1 MSVNRS
7 SVRSTRLDFDADN
20 PRDFID
26 FYINELTKENSSKT
40 QHSQVSCMYFLLC
53 EAVPTLV
60 YLGSHLYCFLLVD
73 DQLVCHM
80 SAVFSA
86 GVDTGSSTVSFAIL
100 LSVLNPHVMRKMQQE
115 LDSVVG
121 NVRLPSMNDRTK
133 YVCQQKS
140 VEEHKADFDAD
151 NPRDFI
157 DIYINELNKRKFE
170 QDTTFTDDQLVAI
183 CTDVFSA
190 GVDTGSSTVSFAIL
204 LSVLNPH
211 VMRKMQQELDSVVG
225 NVRLPSMNDRTKL
238 VYTDAT
244 QTEVFRYRGSAPLT
258 VPHKALRDTKL
269 QGFRIQAGTVVLN
282 NLYSVHMDPGYW
294 GDPETFRPERFI
306 NHDGSI
312 RKDERV
318 IPFGKGRRSCLGESL
333 ARMTT
338 FLLFSSLMQHFTFS
352 LDPAIPVTNTD
363 GKMGFTLSPPEFK
376 VFAQAR
382 L

>member
-1 MSVNRS
+1 
-7 SVRSTRLDFDADN
+7 
-20 PRDFID
+20 
-26 FYINELTKENSSKT
+26 
-40 QHSQVSCMYFLLC
+40 
-53 EAVPTLV
+53 
-60 YLGSHLYCFLLVD
+60 
-73 DQLVCHM
+73 
-80 SAVFSA
+80 
-86 GVDTGSSTVSFAIL
+86 
-100 LSVLNPHVMRKMQQE
+100 
-115 LDSVVG
+115 
-121 NVRLPSMNDRTK
+121 
-133 YVCQQKS
+133 
-140 VEEHKADFDAD
+140 
-151 NPRDFI
+151 
-157 DIYINELNKRKFE
+157 
-170 QDTTFTDDQLVAI
+170 
-183 CTDVFSA
+183 
-190 GVDTGSSTVSFAIL
+190 
-204 LSVLNPH
+204 
-211 VMRKMQQELDSVVG
+211 MRKMQQELDSVVG

-306 NHDGSI
+306 NHDGSF